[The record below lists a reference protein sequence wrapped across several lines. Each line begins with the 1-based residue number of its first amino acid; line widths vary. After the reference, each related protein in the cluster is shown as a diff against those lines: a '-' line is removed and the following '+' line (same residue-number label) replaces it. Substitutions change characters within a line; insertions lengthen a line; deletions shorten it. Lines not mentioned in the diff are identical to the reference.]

1 VHFVFHPAKFLAMT
15 TPTVKI
21 SKDQHIWKY
30 EADMKP
36 VVSVNPGTVIEI
48 ETWDCFTGQVQTQ
61 DDTLLTLD
69 MTRVNSATGPIEV
82 IGAEPGDSLSVTLID
97 IQPGPKGAGMVIP
110 DWGQLIDQAQSP
122 QTRIFNVKDGVITM
136 ESNGVTFPTRPM
148 FGVIG
153 VAPAK
158 GEIGTFF
165 ADRHGGNMDDHLH
178 GIGATIHLP
187 VFQPGGMLA
196 IGDMHAS
203 MGDGEISGTGVEIGG
218 KGIIKVDLV
227 KGNAGGWPVTELAD
241 SWVTHGTATNIQ
253 DALKIACEEAAKL
266 LVDEWGFTI
275 EDAFIFLSVAG
286 DLGIAQ
292 NCHPLPGDAFAVA
305 KMRVPR
311 ISRAPKPF
319 KNM

>member
-1 VHFVFHPAKFLAMT
+1 MT
-15 TPTVKI
+15 TPSVRI

-36 VVSVNPGTVIEI
+36 VVSVDPGTVIEI
-48 ETWDCFTGQVQTQ
+48 ETWDCFTGQVQSQ
-61 DDTLLTLD
+61 SDTLESLD

-82 IGAEPGDSLSVTLID
+82 KGTLPGDSLSVTLID
-97 IQPGPKGAGMVIP
+97 IQPGTKGSGMVIP
-110 DWGQLIDQAQSP
+110 GWGQLINKARAP
-122 QTRIFNVKDGVITM
+122 QTRIFSVHDGTITM

-165 ADRHGGNMDDHLH
+165 ADCHGGNMDDHLH

-218 KGIIKVDLV
+218 RALIKVDLI
-227 KGNAGGWPVTELAD
+227 KGKHGGWPVTELKD
-241 SWVTHGTATNIQ
+241 SWVTHGTAKNIQ
-253 DALKIACEEAAKL
+253 EALQIACEEAAKL

-292 NCHPLPGDAFAVA
+292 NVHPFPGEAFAVA

-311 ISRAPKPF
+311 VSRVPQPF
-319 KNM
+319 KTA

>member
-1 VHFVFHPAKFLAMT
+1 MT
-15 TPTVKI
+15 NPSVKI

-36 VVSVNPGTVIEI
+36 VVSVEPGTIIEI

-61 DDTLLTLD
+61 EDTLLTLD
-69 MTRVNSATGPIEV
+69 MNRVNSATGPIEV
-82 IGAEPGDSLSVTLID
+82 LGAEPGDSLSVTLID

-110 DWGQLIDQAQSP
+110 EWGQLIDKASAP

-165 ADRHGGNMDDHLH
+165 ADRHGGNMDDHLN
-178 GIGATIHLP
+178 GIGATVHLP
-187 VFQPGGMLA
+187 VFQPGGLLA

-227 KGNAGGWPVTELAD
+227 KGNAGGWPITELKD
-241 SWVTHGTATNIQ
+241 SWVTHGTASNIQ
-253 DALKIACEEAAKL
+253 DALKIACDEAAKL

-292 NCHPLPGDAFAVA
+292 NCHPLPDGFAVA
-305 KMRVPR
+305 KMRVPK
-311 ISRAPKPF
+311 ISRAPRPF

>member
-1 VHFVFHPAKFLAMT
+1 MT
-15 TPTVKI
+15 TPSVKI
-21 SKDQHIWKY
+21 SRDQHIWKY
-30 EADMKP
+30 EANMKP
-36 VVSVNPGTVIEI
+36 VVTVQPGTVIEI
-48 ETWDCFTGQVQTQ
+48 ETWDCFTGQVQSQ
-61 DDTLLTLD
+61 ADTLESLD

-97 IQPGPKGAGMVIP
+97 IQPGPKGSGMVIP
-110 DWGQLIDQAQSP
+110 GWGQLIDKVQAP
-122 QTRIFNVKDGVITM
+122 QTRMFSVKDGIITM
-136 ESNGVTFPTRPM
+136 ESNGVTFPMRPM

-153 VAPAK
+153 VAPAQ

-178 GIGATIHLP
+178 GIGATVHLP

-218 KGIIKVDLV
+218 KGIIKVDLI
-227 KGNAGGWPVTELAD
+227 KKNAAGWPVTELND
-241 SWVTHGTATNIQ
+241 SWVTHGTASNIQ

-275 EDAFIFLSVAG
+275 EDAFIFLSVRG
-286 DLGIAQ
+286 DMGIAQ
-292 NCHPLPGDAFAVA
+292 NVHPFPGDGFAVA
-305 KMRVPR
+305 KMRVPK

-319 KNM
+319 KNS

>member
-1 VHFVFHPAKFLAMT
+1 MS

-61 DDTLLTLD
+61 EDTLLTLD

-97 IQPGPKGAGMVIP
+97 IQPGAKGSGMVIP
-110 DWGQLIDQAQSP
+110 EWGQLIDKAQAP
-122 QTRIFNVKDGVITM
+122 QTRIFNVKDGTITM

-165 ADRHGGNMDDHLH
+165 ADRHGGNMDDHLN
-178 GIGATIHLP
+178 GIGATVHLP

-218 KGIIKVDLV
+218 KGIIKVDLI
-227 KGNAGGWPVTELAD
+227 KGNSGGWPITELAD
-241 SWVTHGTATNIQ
+241 SWVTHGTASNIQ
-253 DALKIACEEAAKL
+253 DALKIACDEAAKL

-292 NCHPLPGDAFAVA
+292 NFHPFPGEGFAVA
-305 KMRVPR
+305 KMRVR
-311 ISRAPKPF
+311 KIARAPKPF